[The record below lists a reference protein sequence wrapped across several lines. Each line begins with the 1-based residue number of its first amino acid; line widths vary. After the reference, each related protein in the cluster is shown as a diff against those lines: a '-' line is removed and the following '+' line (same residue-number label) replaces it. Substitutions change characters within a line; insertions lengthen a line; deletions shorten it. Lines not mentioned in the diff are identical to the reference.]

1 MINDFWPLAKDF
13 SQRFPPRFLAFRLL
27 RKSNSTVIYP
37 FLAPGHSLKK
47 ISSKI
52 SSLQATQNKPFIGA
66 PKFFHNILMFY
77 TEKCVTLYATRV
89 GMT

>member
-1 MINDFWPLAKDF
+1 MISGLWPKIFLKDF
-13 SQRFPPRFLAFRLL
+13 HIRFLAFRLL

-66 PKFFHNILMFY
+66 PKFFYNILMLY
-77 TEKCVTLYATRV
+77 TEKCVPLYATRV